1 MDHNTEKKRKFK
13 VFNAIAA
20 IIIIAGITGATAYY
34 FRSRNL
40 TFTNDAQVQQLVSP
54 VNARVGGFLKEIR
67 FKEFQ
72 HVKGGDTLAIIDQ
85 TDLLIQRDLAA
96 AGLEDAL
103 AGRSV
108 ASSSVNTVAN
118 TQMVSAANIE
128 ETKARLWNAKENYN
142 RYKDLLALQ
151 SVTQQQF
158 DQVKSEYE
166 SLRARYTSLENARKG
181 SLLSTSEARTR
192 LQVNDAAI
200 KRAKANLAAAEQ
212 NLKYSVIIAPCN
224 GIAGRKNINEGQ
236 LIQPGQSIVAIVDD
250 QQKWVNVN
258 FKEKQ
263 MEYVAVGA
271 EVEIE
276 VDAIPNKV
284 FHGKVES
291 IAGATGAVFSLV
303 PTDNSTG
310 NFVKVQQRVPV
321 RVAFLDNNDADL
333 LRRLR
338 AGMNAEVYVKRE

>member
-1 MDHNTEKKRKFK
+1 MDNKTGNERGFT

-20 IIIIAGITGATAYY
+20 IVIIVGLAGATAYY
-34 FRSRNL
+34 FRSRNV

-72 HVKGGDTLAIIDQ
+72 DIKAGDTLAIIDQ

-108 ASSSVNTVAN
+108 ASSSLNTIAN
-118 TQMVSAANIE
+118 TQTVSAANIE

-166 SLRARYTSLENARKG
+166 SLKARYTSLESAGKG
-181 SLLSTSEARTR
+181 SLLSTSEARKR

-212 NLKYSVIIAPCN
+212 NLKYSIILAPCD

-236 LIQPGQSIVAIVDD
+236 LVQPGQSIVAIVDD
-250 QQKWVNVN
+250 QQKWVNAN

-263 MEYVAVGA
+263 MEYVKVGA
-271 EVEIE
+271 EVEIKI
-276 VDAIPNKV
+276 DAIPDRV

-321 RVAFLDNNDADL
+321 RIAFLDNNSADL
-333 LRRLR
+333 LQKIR
-338 AGMNAEVYVKRE
+338 AGMNAEVYLKRD